1 MAQKD
6 ITEKLLEAYNDVFAD
21 IVNTLLFHGEEVLK
35 ADELVDQA
43 PRSAYKADGKIREME
58 RDVAKRWC
66 KQNIRIA
73 CVGLENQTRPD
84 PDMPLRVI
92 GYDGA
97 EYRSQLNGPDR
108 YPVVTLV
115 LYFGH
120 DKHWDKP
127 KNLLGCLDVP
137 EKFRPY
143 VKDYEIN
150 LFEIAYLTE
159 EQVKLFQG
167 DFGIVADFFV
177 QKRRN
182 GDYNPSKKEI
192 QHVQEVLQ
200 LLSVMTG
207 DQRFEEA
214 CVKESEGGPR
224 NMCEVL
230 DRVEKKGIAKGM
242 AEGMTKGMAK
252 GMAEGMTKGMAEGM
266 TKGMAEGMT
275 KGELLKAKEVALN
288 LSKMG
293 LNSEMIAKA
302 VEVSV
307 DTVREWLNAASN

>member
-1 MAQKD
+1 MAIGRGGFVAQKD
-6 ITEKLLEAYNDVFAD
+6 ISEKLLEAYDDVFAD
-21 IVNTLLFHGEEVLK
+21 IVNVLLFDGREILK

-43 PRSAYKADGKIREME
+43 PRSAYKVDGKLREIE

-66 KQNIRIA
+66 RQNIRIA

-97 EYRSQLNGPDR
+97 EYRNQLNGPDR

-137 EKFRPY
+137 EEFQPY

-159 EQVKLFQG
+159 EQVNLFKS

-182 GDYNPSKKEI
+182 GDYEPSRKEI
-192 QHVQEVLQ
+192 QHVQEMLQ
-200 LLSVMTG
+200 LLSIMTG
-207 DQRFEEA
+207 DRRFEEA
-214 CVKESEGGPR
+214 CAKDSEGGPK
-224 NMCEVL
+224 NMCEIL
-230 DRVEKKGIAKGM
+230 DKVEKQGIAKGM
-242 AEGMTKGMAK
+242 AEGMAKGMAK
-252 GMAEGMTKGMAEGM
+252 GM
-266 TKGMAEGMT
+266 T
-275 KGELLKAKEVALN
+275 KGEMLKAKEVALN
-288 LSKMG
+288 LNKMG
-293 LNSEMIAKA
+293 LSSEMIAQA

-307 DTVREWLNAASN
+307 ETVRQWLSASAN